1 MIRASSN
8 ATDLPAPVGHR
19 AGCAVVQSEEA
30 IDELAAIRMG
40 GSIEGDRCMAVVAA
54 NKTRDTKLE
63 IIRRFMGETS
73 RPEPHHRAPAR
84 LDSPRA
90 DAPM

>member
-1 MIRASSN
+1 M
-8 ATDLPAPVGHR
+8 D
-19 AGCAVVQSEEA
+19 
-30 IDELAAIRMG
+30 

-73 RPEPHHRAPAR
+73 RPHPLHGPLPA
-84 LDSPRA
+84 LSSPNA
-90 DAPM
+90 NAWM